1 MHKIVW
7 LASYPKS
14 GNTWTRALIS
24 SLMRESETV
33 DINALNT
40 DGISSSRKWF
50 DTSFLYKSSLLTH
63 EEIDNLRPDLYIDTA
78 NKVKRLLYVKVHDS
92 QHMNSKGDVI
102 FPDDSTHGTVYII
115 RNPLDVCVSLSNHNS
130 ISIDESVQSLGFQYA
145 HLANGVKRLN
155 NQLRQKMGTWSNH
168 VRSWTHDRE
177 TNPQLLVMR
186 YEDMLYNSVET
197 VTKLAK
203 FANLPHDLKS
213 IEDAVKN
220 TAFETLKSQ
229 EQSGAFK
236 EKPAFASSFFREGKS
251 GSWHKHLTMTQAR
264 KIISDHREVMED
276 FGYLD
281 SLGNPIY

>member
-24 SLMRESETV
+24 SLMRESETP

-63 EEIDNLRPDLYIDTA
+63 AETDKLRPDLYKDTA
-78 NKVKRLLYVKVHDS
+78 NKVKRLLYVKVHDA
-92 QHMNSKGDVI
+92 QNKNKNGDFI
-102 FPDDSTHGTVYII
+102 FPDDATYGSVYII

-130 ISIDESVQSLGFQYA
+130 ISLDESVNSMGFPNA
-145 HLANGVKRLN
+145 HLANGIKRLN
-155 NQLRQKMGTWSNH
+155 NQMRQIMGTWSEH
-168 VRSWTHDRE
+168 VRSWTHDRDI
-177 TNPQLLVMR
+177 NNKLLVMR
-186 YEDMLYNSVET
+186 YEDMLYHPIET
-197 VTKLAK
+197 ITKFAK
-203 FANLPHDLKS
+203 FVNLPHDPKS

-220 TAFETLKSQ
+220 SSFESLKSQ
-229 EQSGAFK
+229 EQSSAFK
-236 EKPAFASSFFREGKS
+236 EKPAFANSFFREGKS
-251 GSWHKHLTMTQAR
+251 GSWHKHLTLTQAR
-264 KIISDHREVMED
+264 KIINDHRAVMEE

>member
-1 MHKIVW
+1 MRKIVW

-14 GNTWTRALIS
+14 GNTWTRAIIT
-24 SLMRESETV
+24 SLKQESESI

-50 DTSFLYKSSLLTH
+50 DTSFLYKSTLFTH
-63 EEIDNLRPDLYIDTA
+63 DEIDNMRPDLYNDTA
-78 NKVKRLLYVKVHDS
+78 NKVRRLLYVKTHDA
-92 QHMNSKGDVI
+92 QSKNQNNKLL
-102 FPDDSTHGTVYII
+102 FPDNATFGAVYII
-115 RNPLDVCVSLSNHNS
+115 RNPLDVAVSLSNHNS
-130 ISIDESVQSLGFQYA
+130 ITIDESVMSLCFPHA
-145 HLANGVKRLN
+145 HLANANRRLN
-155 NQLRQKMGTWSNH
+155 DQLRQKMGTWSNH
-168 VRSWTHDRE
+168 VDSWTHDMD
-177 TNPQLLVMR
+177 TNKKLLVLR
-186 YEDMLYNSVET
+186 YEDLLYKPVES

-203 FANLPHDLKS
+203 FTHLPHDLRS

-220 TAFETLKSQ
+220 TTFDTLKSQ

-264 KIISDHREVMED
+264 KLINAHREVMER
-276 FGYLD
+276 FAYVD